1 MIFRP
6 AMDIE
11 EVLTSRLRPLLMRV
25 GTYANIMNVVE
36 RVFQRAP
43 DIVQE
48 VRDAIEED
56 DLLRQRTQLVKK
68 SALVDVVCE
77 KVNHLFSCNIEPQ
90 RNLFRLNGSAVI
102 WTTPRCM
109 VFPAK

>member
-11 EVLTSRLRPLLMRV
+11 DVLTSRLRPLLMRV

-48 VRDAIEED
+48 IRDAMEEE
-56 DLLRQRTQLVKK
+56 DLLRQRTQLIKK

-77 KVNHLFSCNIEPQ
+77 KVNYLFSYDFEPQ
-90 RNLFRLNGSAVI
+90 RNFFRLNGSAVI

-109 VFPAK
+109 AFPAK

>member
-1 MIFRP
+1 
-6 AMDIE
+6 MDIE

>member
-1 MIFRP
+1 
-6 AMDIE
+6 MDIE
-11 EVLTSRLRPLLMRV
+11 DVLTSRLRPLLMRV
-25 GTYANIMNVVE
+25 GPYANIMNVVE

-48 VRDAIEED
+48 FRDAMDEE

-77 KVNHLFSCNIEPQ
+77 KVNYLFSCSFEPLQ
-90 RNLFRLNGSAVI
+90 RIFSD
-102 WTTPRCM
+102 
-109 VFPAK
+109 

>member
-1 MIFRP
+1 
-6 AMDIE
+6 MDIE
-11 EVLTSRLRPLLMRV
+11 DVLTSRLRPLLMRV
-25 GTYANIMNVVE
+25 GPYANIMNVVE

-48 VRDAIEED
+48 FKDAMEDEEAS
-56 DLLRQRTQLVKK
+56 LRSQLVKK

-77 KVNHLFSCNIEPQ
+77 KVNYLFSCNNEPLQ
-90 RNLFRLNGSAVI
+90 NLFRLNGSAVI

-109 VFPAK
+109 AFPAK